1 MSKTM
6 QGNGVN
12 GLASIGFVGVG
23 EGGLRGAVM
32 SLGKDLLGEL
42 VIEGSGS

>member
-23 EGGLRGAVM
+23 EGGLRGSYV
-32 SLGKDLLGEL
+32 LG
-42 VIEGSGS
+42 

>member
-6 QGNGVN
+6 QGIGVN

-23 EGGLRGAVM
+23 EGGLRGIYV
-32 SLGKDLLGEL
+32 LG
-42 VIEGSGS
+42 